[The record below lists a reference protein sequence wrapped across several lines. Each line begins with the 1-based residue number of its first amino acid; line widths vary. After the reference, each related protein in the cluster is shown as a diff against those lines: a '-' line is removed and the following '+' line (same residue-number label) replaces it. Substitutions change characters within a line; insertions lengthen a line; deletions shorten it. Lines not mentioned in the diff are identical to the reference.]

1 MTCLWAQRLVCVV
14 CVCQPASY
22 PPELLAPAGCAM
34 FRDTEGVLDRTV
46 LFCLVVFF
54 SSSSALSSTVP
65 SNTVLPI
72 TVLSSTVLSITV
84 LSSSFLSSSVLCLY
98 FDERRE
104 VQENTSIRS
113 REFPGPAQGK
123 SQDRML
129 VFSCTPRLESRYRHY
144 PISKCDEDLDIAIA
158 ISKDIAIS
166 KAMAKK

>member
-113 REFPGPAQGK
+113 REFPRAGPRELPRPNAG
-123 SQDRML
+123 
-129 VFSCTPRLESRYRHY
+129 VFLYSPTGVKVQTLSNF
-144 PISKCDEDLDIAIA
+144 
-158 ISKDIAIS
+158 
-166 KAMAKK
+166 